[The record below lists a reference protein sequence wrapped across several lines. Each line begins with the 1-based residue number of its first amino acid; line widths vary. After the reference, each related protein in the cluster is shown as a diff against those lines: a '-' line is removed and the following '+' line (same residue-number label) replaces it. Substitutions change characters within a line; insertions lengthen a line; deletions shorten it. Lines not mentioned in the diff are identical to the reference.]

1 MLAHICVSLTYCL
14 LSLAPNGAFNSLCS
28 FNYLIMST
36 SLKTRVLTNGKST
49 WRLTRFS
56 DELFIAKGAF
66 GKQYT
71 FRCTAEVNNF
81 EDFLVSKGFALRETG
96 RYNNAIVRHEAVA

>member
-1 MLAHICVSLTYCL
+1 MFIFNLTTL
-14 LSLAPNGAFNSLCS
+14 TN
-28 FNYLIMST
+28 

-56 DELFIAKGAF
+56 DELFIAKNSF
-66 GKQYT
+66 GKQHT
-71 FRCTAEVNNF
+71 FRCVAEVENF
-81 EDFLVSKGFALRETG
+81 EDFLISKGFALRETG

>member
-1 MLAHICVSLTYCL
+1 MT
-14 LSLAPNGAFNSLCS
+14 N
-28 FNYLIMST
+28 T
-36 SLKTRVLTNGKST
+36 LKSRVLTNGKST

-66 GKQYT
+66 GKQHT
-71 FRCTAEVNNF
+71 FRCVAEVNNF

-96 RYNNAIVRHEAVA
+96 RTLDTIKRVEATV